1 MDLKDKIWQALE
13 DVIDPEVG
21 VNIVDLGLVY
31 ELDVND
37 KGDVKVTMTLTVPQC
52 PLRDEIVADVKEK
65 AKGVDGVGQ
74 VDVHLVFEPAWTPAM
89 MNDRAIEEFRRR
101 QMV

>member
-1 MDLKDKIWQALE
+1 MELKDKIWQALE

-31 ELDVND
+31 ELNVDDQHNVD
-37 KGDVKVTMTLTVPQC
+37 VTMTLTIPQC
-52 PLRDEIVADVKEK
+52 PLRDEIVADVTKRVSEVE
-65 AKGVDGVGQ
+65 GVKK
-74 VDVHLVFEPAWTPAM
+74 VDVHLVFEPAWTPAR
-89 MNDRAIEEFRRR
+89 MNDQAIEEIRRR